1 MKLVSLRVWLIIILS
16 VLVLSLICFEINDSS
31 PAFSLSQNDIT
42 SFIVFVI
49 SVSLCSAFFRTNV
62 GSISSRSAVLCS
74 RIFKYV
80 TLIRNK
86 ILTFNYCWTY
96 EGFIIR
102 EGKQLYGV
110 SSLDYRQAL
119 DILIEKD
126 LKLLSKEIM
135 GTKTQIT
142 IQDIAK
148 SPSDTYSQDFV
159 TNEISLTWKIYEV
172 LVFFLTIVTIVLFA
186 LDKLKYVGPLYSLW
200 LLPIIFLIICVV
212 SISLIR
218 NWRMIYGRKAVL
230 SCLRNW
236 PMPVDIVLL
245 KNTDTVLQK
254 LLKLVR
260 IIIRNVLVFYFV
272 KYPISSI
279 HLHQIYIN
287 RD

>member
-1 MKLVSLRVWLIIILS
+1 MKLVNLRVWLIIILS
-16 VLVLSLICFEINDSS
+16 VLVLSLIFFEINDSS
-31 PAFSLSQNDIT
+31 PAFSLSQNNIA
-42 SFIVFVI
+42 SFIIFVI
-49 SVSLCSAFFRTNV
+49 SVSLCTAFFRTNV
-62 GSISSRSAVLCS
+62 GSLSSISAVLCS
-74 RIFKYV
+74 HIFKYV
-80 TLIRNK
+80 ILIRNK

-172 LVFFLTIVTIVLFA
+172 QVFFFTIVTIVLFA

-200 LLPIIFLIICVV
+200 LFPIIFLIICVV
-212 SISLIR
+212 SISWIR

-254 LLKLVR
+254 LLKSVR

>member
-1 MKLVSLRVWLIIILS
+1 MKIVCLRVCLIVILC
-16 VLVLSLICFEINDSS
+16 VLALSLICFEINDSS
-31 PAFSLSQNDIT
+31 PVFSLSQNDIT
-42 SFIVFVI
+42 SFIIFVI

-62 GSISSRSAVLCS
+62 GSLSSRSAVLCS
-74 RIFKYV
+74 LIFKYV

-212 SISLIR
+212 SISFIR
-218 NWRMIYGRKAVL
+218 DWKMIYGRKAVL
-230 SCLRNW
+230 SCLRHW
-236 PMPVDIVLL
+236 PVPADIVLL
-245 KNTDTVLQK
+245 KNTDTVVQK
-254 LLKLVR
+254 LLKPVR